1 MNQNVKAQFD
11 AISKVYDTQRRMLVP
26 CFDDFY
32 GMPTRLMDFA
42 ASAPIR
48 AIDLGS
54 GTGLMAQKVLEKF
67 PNAHMTLL
75 DISAEMLK
83 EARGRFGNIKNV
95 DFKAGD
101 FTEFS
106 ADAEYDVI
114 VSALA
119 IHHLPD
125 AEKAALY
132 KKIFAALK
140 VGGIFVNAEQVLG
153 ETEFL
158 RKMYLDDR
166 IKIVHKRMPENEAE
180 IAARRLKLDKCS
192 TIGDQLKWLRDAG
205 FAEVGC
211 VYQYLD
217 FAVIFAK
224 K

>member
-1 MNQNVKAQFD
+1 MNQNLKAQFD
-11 AISKVYDTQRRMLVP
+11 AISKVYDAQRKTLIP

-32 GMPTRLMDFA
+32 GIPTSLMNFDAFA
-42 ASAPIR
+42 PVR

-67 PNAHMTLL
+67 PNARMTLL
-75 DISAEMLK
+75 DLSEEMLK
-83 EARGRFGNIKNV
+83 QARERFAGMDKV
-95 DFKAGD
+95 DFKIGD
-101 FTEFS
+101 ISDFS
-106 ADAEYDVI
+106 ADSEFDAV

-125 AEKAALY
+125 ADKASLF
-132 KKIFAALK
+132 KRIFAALK
-140 VGGIFVNAEQVLG
+140 PHGIFVNAEQILG

-158 RKMYLDDR
+158 RKMYMDAR
-166 IKIVHKRMPENEAE
+166 MKIVRERMPESEAS
-180 IAARRLKLDKCS
+180 IAARRFALDKCS
-192 TIGDQLKWLRDAG
+192 TVADQLKWLKDAG